1 VERHLQRVK
10 GMLAALVTVKYV
22 AVVEVVRLLL
32 VKHHQLSILQ
42 VVMVALERLHLLLE
56 HLLLTLV
63 AVAVVVNKAM
73 AQVQKQGVLGVQAA
87 VVQAVL
93 AELILQLRLEH
104 QELQILAAAVAA
116 VRQTDSI
123 RPLTDTKA
131 ATAALA
137 S

>member
-1 VERHLQRVK
+1 
-10 GMLAALVTVKYV
+10 MTVKYV

-116 VRQTDSI
+116 VRQMDSI